1 LNLLRTIGEGAGSL
15 SRSRI
20 LNTSLF
26 RSPSAFIPMVMSS
39 VALITVIA
47 HLLASGGRE
56 TDEGTAAHLFQLL
69 IAGQAPFV
77 AFFALK
83 WLPRMPSEAMYVM
96 ATQAAAAMVAL
107 APVVLFDL

>member
-1 LNLLRTIGEGAGSL
+1 L
-15 SRSRI
+15 S
-20 LNTSLF
+20 TSLF
-26 RSPSAFIPMVMSS
+26 RSPSAVIPMAMSS
-39 VALITVIA
+39 VALITVIV
-47 HLLASGGRE
+47 HLCAVGPGPA

-77 AFFALK
+77 AFFAMK

-96 ATQAAAAMVAL
+96 ATQAAAALVAL

>member
-1 LNLLRTIGEGAGSL
+1 MA
-15 SRSRI
+15 
-20 LNTSLF
+20 
-26 RSPSAFIPMVMSS
+26 MSS
-39 VALITVIA
+39 VALITVIV
-47 HLLASGGRE
+47 HLLTSGGGRA
-56 TDEGTAAHLFQLL
+56 TDEGAAAHLFQIL

-83 WLPRMPSEAMYVM
+83 WLPRMPSEAMFVM

>member
-1 LNLLRTIGEGAGSL
+1 L
-15 SRSRI
+15 SI
-20 LNTSLF
+20 SLF
-26 RSPSAFIPMVMSS
+26 RSPSAVIPIGMSS
-39 VALITVIA
+39 VALITVIV
-47 HLLASGGRE
+47 HLLTLGAGPA
-56 TDEGTAAHLFQLL
+56 TDEETAAHLFQLL

-77 AFFALK
+77 TFFAMK

>member
-1 LNLLRTIGEGAGSL
+1 MA
-15 SRSRI
+15 
-20 LNTSLF
+20 
-26 RSPSAFIPMVMSS
+26 MSS
-39 VALITVIA
+39 VALVTVIV
-47 HLLASGGRE
+47 HLLTQSGVPA

-96 ATQAAAAMVAL
+96 ATQAAAALVAL

>member
-1 LNLLRTIGEGAGSL
+1 MSA
-15 SRSRI
+15 
-20 LNTSLF
+20 SLF
-26 RSPSAFIPMVMSS
+26 RSPSAVIPMAMSS
-39 VALITVIA
+39 VALVTVIV
-47 HLLASGGRE
+47 HLLTQDGGPV
-56 TDEGTAAHLFQLL
+56 TDEGTAAHVFQLL

-96 ATQAAAAMVAL
+96 ATQAAAALVAL

>member
-1 LNLLRTIGEGAGSL
+1 MTH
-15 SRSRI
+15 
-20 LNTSLF
+20 SLF
-26 RSPSAFIPMVMSS
+26 RNPSAAIPLGMSAGAFVMLLVHVIS
-39 VALITVIA
+39 VGANPA
-47 HLLASGGRE
+47 A
-56 TDEGTAAHLFQLL
+56 DEGTAAKLFQLL

-96 ATQAAAAMVAL
+96 AAQAAAAMAAL

>member
-1 LNLLRTIGEGAGSL
+1 MTH
-15 SRSRI
+15 
-20 LNTSLF
+20 SLF
-26 RSPSAFIPMVMSS
+26 RNPSAAIPLGMSAGAFVMLL
-39 VALITVIA
+39 VHVISIGA
-47 HLLASGGRE
+47 DPAA
-56 TDEGTAAHLFQLL
+56 DEGAAAKLFQLL

-96 ATQAAAAMVAL
+96 AAQAAAAMAAL